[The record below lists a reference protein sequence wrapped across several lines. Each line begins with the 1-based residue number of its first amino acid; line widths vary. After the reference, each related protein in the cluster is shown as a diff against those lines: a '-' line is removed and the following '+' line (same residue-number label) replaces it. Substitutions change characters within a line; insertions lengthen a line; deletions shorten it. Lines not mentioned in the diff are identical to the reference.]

1 MKRMTRKGVVITGA
15 AAFAVVVGAG
25 AAFAY
30 WTSSGTS
37 TGEAAAGTTASVTI
51 AQDVT
56 PPITGLY
63 PGGPAQDVAIDITNP
78 NAAAV
83 TLTTVTT
90 TVTGTSDP
98 GCTAADFQVSDT
110 WSSQT
115 IAGGAT
121 VDYPAVA
128 TIAMK
133 NTTADQNAC
142 KGVTINLA
150 FSAS

>member
-15 AAFAVVVGAG
+15 VTALAVVGAG

-78 NAAAV
+78 NDAAV
-83 TLTTVTT
+83 TLANLTT
-90 TVTGTSDP
+90 TVTGTSNA
-98 GCTAADFQVSDT
+98 GCTAADFQVTDAWT
-110 WSSQT
+110 T
-115 IAGGAT
+115 TAIAGGAT
-121 VDYPAVA
+121 VNYPAVA
-128 TIAMK
+128 TIAML
-133 NTTADQNAC
+133 NTGSDQDAC
-142 KGVTINLA
+142 KGVTIDLA